1 MRHQHVDRRVAGE
14 LSSVLARMI
23 RSSLMTGSRRTSLA
37 RGGPGRSVAPR
48 TARLSWSPSVARLG
62 QPFMLWNVVHH
73 CEHRALVRDELAV
86 RIPISE
92 AAAGLP
98 VVVAA
103 LVVVELDRISRS
115 QRRMISRPMR
125 STSSPG
131 PLSRKPSAG
140 FACATCHISGCFSLS
155 PCSTSLSSI
164 RQATS
169 CVVIGLD
176 PRRVE
181 PCNNIASRPPAVTIA
196 EA

>member
-1 MRHQHVDRRVAGE
+1 MTGKSPDFVGQWTARQISGTSN
-14 LSSVLARMI
+14 SSVIVVTLGRTI
-23 RSSLMTGSRRTSLA
+23 RSAVHAVERRPPLRASRA
-37 RGGPGRSVAPR
+37 RP
-48 TARLSWSPSVARLG
+48 
-62 QPFMLWNVVHH
+62 
-73 CEHRALVRDELAV
+73 DELAV

-140 FACATCHISGCFSLS
+140 FA
-155 PCSTSLSSI
+155 
-164 RQATS
+164 
-169 CVVIGLD
+169 
-176 PRRVE
+176 
-181 PCNNIASRPPAVTIA
+181 
-196 EA
+196 